1 MMREETEEEKQEKE
15 EQEKKKDEKEEEEEK
30 KEATRRPQCAHKAGE
45 ATDTCD
51 TACGDERDATTWRGA
66 SAREYC
72 FAVQAIR
79 RQLATP

>member
-1 MMREETEEEKQEKE
+1 MEEEQEEEEEEEKEEEEKEKE
-15 EQEKKKDEKEEEEEK
+15 EKEKEEEEE
-30 KEATRRPQCAHKAGE
+30 EATRRSQCAHKAGE